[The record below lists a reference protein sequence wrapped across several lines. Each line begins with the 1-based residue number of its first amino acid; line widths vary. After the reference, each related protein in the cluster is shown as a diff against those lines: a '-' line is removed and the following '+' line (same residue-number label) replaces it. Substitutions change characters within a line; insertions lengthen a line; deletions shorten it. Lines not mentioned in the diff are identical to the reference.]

1 MKPKIFHMLGTYDMM
16 YLDIRRDADDD
27 YDDG

>member
-1 MKPKIFHMLGTYDMM
+1 MKPKIFHMLGTYDM